1 MDLSGNAV
9 TRIPGDEISRLVEL
23 EILNLARNR
32 ITSFPDGVSPLK
44 SLRELDLSGN
54 VIKGTAEI
62 RSLGQLPSL
71 KVLYLSRNPLSEL
84 DGLISGSLEALDA
97 GQCGIYIYI
106 YLLSNLVLLKYNFL
120 KHLLYIQG
128 IRVLSNSSL
137 DGLPRLTTLILVGN
151 PLTTIHD
158 TWSPKLKRL
167 DVSDCQLN
175 YLGPD
180 TFYGFPELDELLLS
194 NNPTLVYSTRQGSL
208 VENLSRIVS
217 MVQFRFVKF
226 SGIRR

>member
-1 MDLSGNAV
+1 MFDEVCSNKFFFSFLSLECPYRRFLYHSYERMSHREKIEGIIRTISSINRRKRKNNYSIRFAQITRLDLSGNAV

-97 GQCGIYIYI
+97 GQCGIYI
-106 YLLSNLVLLKYNFL
+106 FF
-120 KHLLYIQG
+120 
-128 IRVLSNSSL
+128 R
-137 DGLPRLTTLILVGN
+137 
-151 PLTTIHD
+151 
-158 TWSPKLKRL
+158 TW
-167 DVSDCQLN
+167 
-175 YLGPD
+175 
-180 TFYGFPELDELLLS
+180 
-194 NNPTLVYSTRQGSL
+194 
-208 VENLSRIVS
+208 
-217 MVQFRFVKF
+217 F
-226 SGIRR
+226 S

>member
-1 MDLSGNAV
+1 M

-32 ITSFPDGVSPLK
+32 ITSFADGVSPLK

-97 GQCGIYIYI
+97 GQCGIYI
-106 YLLSNLVLLKYNFL
+106 FF
-120 KHLLYIQG
+120 
-128 IRVLSNSSL
+128 R
-137 DGLPRLTTLILVGN
+137 
-151 PLTTIHD
+151 
-158 TWSPKLKRL
+158 TW
-167 DVSDCQLN
+167 
-175 YLGPD
+175 
-180 TFYGFPELDELLLS
+180 
-194 NNPTLVYSTRQGSL
+194 
-208 VENLSRIVS
+208 
-217 MVQFRFVKF
+217 F
-226 SGIRR
+226 S